1 MTIILQPDNDAIRST
16 YYLSSVL
23 GRKVMIKSNSEK
35 IIRQLHNMMGL
46 LKKSMSWKADNKKA
60 VN

>member
-23 GRKVMIKSNSEK
+23 GEKVMIKSNSEK
-35 IIRQLHNMMGL
+35 IIRQLHTMMAWT
-46 LKKSMSWKADNKKA
+46 LKKINVMKSRQ
-60 VN
+60 